1 MAVVFAGLAR
11 TQQYLKQIV
20 YGGNDGIVTTFAIV
34 AGFQGANAE
43 GAAQV
48 GALAVLV
55 FGFANL
61 FADAVSMG
69 LGEFLSGRSERDLY
83 TAQHNDVL
91 HRIDADPQGESA
103 TLADHLQDRGIAA
116 KDVEPLAAILA
127 RNPELLAE
135 MVLTYRQNMPEPD
148 HGNLRGRALMTFLA
162 FVVFGFVPISAFVF
176 LPATGGT
183 FIIANVATALAL
195 VALGLLR
202 WNATDES
209 LLRCV
214 GETLLVGGICA
225 VVAFV
230 VGAAVGGMG

>member
-1 MAVVFAGLAR
+1 MAVEFSGLGR
-11 TQQYLKQIV
+11 TQEYLKQIV
-20 YGGNDGIVTTFAIV
+20 FGGNDGIVTTFAIV

-43 GAAQV
+43 GAAEV

-83 TAQHNDVL
+83 TAQHSDVL
-91 HRIDADPQGESA
+91 HRIDADPHGEAA
-103 TLADHLQDRGIAA
+103 TLADQLRDRGMAA
-116 KDVEPLAAILA
+116 EDVQPLAAIFA
-127 RNPELLAE
+127 RNPDLLAE
-135 MVLTYRQNMPEPD
+135 MVLSYGQNMPEPD
-148 HGNLRGRALMTFLA
+148 HGNLRARALMTFLA

-176 LPATGGT
+176 LPASGGT
-183 FIIANVATALAL
+183 FIIASVATALAL

-214 GETLLVGGICA
+214 GETVLVGGICA
-225 VVAFV
+225 VIAY
-230 VGAAVGGMG
+230 AVGGFVGTVA